1 MQIISKSVAVAIFLS
16 LSGLGSA
23 SAQQRSEP
31 PAEIA
36 DQVELCVSCH
46 GEDGR
51 PVDENTPILFGQELY
66 YMFVQLRDFAAG
78 RRENEIMTPIAKDL
92 DRKQMEALAKYFSE
106 QTWPRMQFSASDQDV
121 AAGRT
126 VGSAGQCPQCHLGGY
141 VGNSRVPRLA
151 NQNPHY
157 LAKTMLDFKN
167 HVRKNAP
174 DIAALLEDFSDEQLK
189 AMANYL
195 AAL

>member
-16 LSGLGSA
+16 LSGISAA

-31 PAEIA
+31 PPEIA
-36 DQVELCVSCH
+36 DQVEMCVSCH

-78 RRENEIMTPIAKDL
+78 RRENEIMTPIAKGL

-121 AAGRT
+121 ATGRT
-126 VGSAGQCPQCHLGGY
+126 MGSAGQCPQCHLGGY

-174 DIAALLEDFSDEQLK
+174 DIAALLEGFSDEQLK